1 MPGGFVACVASVPG
15 GFGAWARHVTPGAI
29 PGVRGAEPAAK
40 STVGWADSGH
50 GGHRWAGHPAG
61 HGHGLGILIDGRPRH
76 TGYAT
81 ASPPAAARFTKVFL
95 AKAILHVEARVEG
108 SKQRRTATQQGRAV
122 ARQRVALT
130 ALTDSMAAPSDTASL
145 MMAAAFPTTGAGE
158 GTLEGSQGSQGWGNP
173 QLPPSLAYGT
183 ASAAET
189 PGSGTSSGTVFS
201 AWAHRFFPA
210 ILDVLVPGGADDP
223 EEMSAHEAP
232 LSTPTGASLPSGGS
246 SGGAGFHYV
255 LRDLCVVL
263 LTAWGGV
270 FEKEP
275 PGAAPQAGRQ
285 AAPRR
290 LLHHGAVA
298 PAATRLLRH
307 LVLAS
312 PSPLSEVCGRHSDN
326 GPNI

>member
-1 MPGGFVACVASVPG
+1 M
-15 GFGAWARHVTPGAI
+15 
-29 PGVRGAEPAAK
+29 
-40 STVGWADSGH
+40 
-50 GGHRWAGHPAG
+50 
-61 HGHGLGILIDGRPRH
+61 
-76 TGYAT
+76 
-81 ASPPAAARFTKVFL
+81 
-95 AKAILHVEARVEG
+95 EG
-108 SKQRRTATQQGRAV
+108 SKQRRTATQQGRAA

-130 ALTDSMAAPSDTASL
+130 ALADSMAAPSDTASL
-145 MMAAAFPTTGAGE
+145 MMAAALPTAAAGE
-158 GTLEGSQGSQGWGNP
+158 GGPMGSQGSQVWEQP
-173 QLPPSLAYGT
+173 RLPPLLAYGT
-183 ASAAET
+183 PAVDP

-223 EEMSAHEAP
+223 DLEEMSAHEA
-232 LSTPTGASLPSGGS
+232 LLHTPTGTSLPGGGS

-275 PGAAPQAGRQ
+275 PGAAPQAGRKS
-285 AAPRR
+285 APPRR

-298 PAATRLLRH
+298 PAATRLLHH

-312 PSPLSEVCGRHSDN
+312 PSPLSEVRGRHSDN